1 MRQQNSA
8 APLAKP
14 NLLERAIELVAPAW
28 ALRRHQTRATMA
40 LSGGYVGAGYSER
53 FAHWQPGV
61 RDADGDTLRDLR
73 ELQARSHDL
82 VRNSP
87 IAAGAVETQ
96 VTHVIGSGLTLQSRI
111 DAGLLGLSDEEAAA
125 WQTYTERR
133 FSLWADSTYCD
144 AADELDFYE
153 QQDLSLRTR
162 IESGDAFVVLAAKQR
177 PGWPFTLAL
186 QIFEAHRC
194 SNPNRAADSDTIAG
208 GIERD
213 ESGAP
218 VAVHLCDRDPYATGA
233 KWKRIPLRGSSGRRN
248 VLHIKRKL
256 RPGQSR
262 GIPEL
267 APIIGTLKQMSRY
280 SEAEI
285 DAAVNSAAQAVF
297 VKMDPLAFEQLFDD
311 KAKDELVAGASRW
324 DGSISSG
331 RAVNLLPGE
340 SIESPELGR
349 PNPNFDPFMTAF
361 MRYVGIGLN
370 IPAEVLS
377 KSFQSSYSAARAA
390 LLDAWRTFQIRRVR
404 HASKFCQPIYEEWL
418 ADEVA
423 RGAISA
429 PGFFA
434 DPLIRA
440 AWSRSTW
447 SGDGPG
453 AIDPLKEAKAM
464 RERMDIGVTTL
475 AEETVAYDGGDWE
488 QKHRQRAR
496 EKAARVGGGLEPAVG
511 VAVGAPA
518 ALPSQEEPDS
528 PDN

>member
-1 MRQQNSA
+1 MSRSLTPP
-8 APLAKP
+8 PLKP
-14 NLLERAIELVAPAW
+14 SLLDRAIELVSPAW

-53 FAHWQPGV
+53 FAYWQPGL

-96 VTHVIGSGLTLQSRI
+96 VTHVIGSGLTMQSRI
-111 DAGLLGLSDEEAAA
+111 DAKLLGLSDEEAAT
-125 WQTYTERR
+125 WQSYTERR
-133 FSLWADSTYCD
+133 FSLWAESTYCD
-144 AADELDFYE
+144 AADELTFFE

-162 IESGDAFVVLAAKQR
+162 IEAGDAFVVLASKPRQ
-177 PGWPFTLAL
+177 GWPFTLAL

-194 SNPNRAADSDTIAG
+194 CNPNRKPDTDEISA

-213 ESGAP
+213 ASGAP
-218 VAVHLCDRDPYATGA
+218 VAVHLCDRDPQAAGA
-233 KWKRIPLRGSSGRRN
+233 KWTRIALRGASGRRN
-248 VLHIKRKL
+248 VLHLKRKL

-267 APIIGTLKQMSRY
+267 APIISTLKQMSRY

-297 VKMDPLAFEQLFDD
+297 VKMDPEAFAQLFDD
-311 KAKDELVAGASRW
+311 DAKGQLVNGASRW
-324 DGSISSG
+324 DGTLRSG
-331 RAVNLLPGE
+331 SAVNLLPGE
-340 SIESPELGR
+340 SVEAPALGR

-361 MRYVGIGLN
+361 MRFVGMGLN

-377 KSFQSSYSAARAA
+377 KHFQSSYSAARAA
-390 LLDAWRTFQIRRVR
+390 LLDAWRTFQIRRIH

-429 PGFFA
+429 PGFFGDA
-434 DPLIRA
+434 LIRA
-440 AWSRSTW
+440 AWSRATW

-496 EKAARVGGGLEPAVG
+496 EKAARVQVGLEAHADG
-511 VAVGAPA
+511 ATAGAPA
-518 ALPSQEEPDS
+518 SPPADTEDSMQPD
-528 PDN
+528 

>member
-1 MRQQNSA
+1 MRPQHSA
-8 APLAKP
+8 PELTRP
-14 NLLERAIELVAPAW
+14 NLLERAIELVSPAW
-28 ALRRHQTRATMA
+28 ALRRHQTRAAMA

-53 FAHWQPGV
+53 FAYWQPGL

-125 WQTYTERR
+125 WQSYTERR
-133 FSLWADSTYCD
+133 FALWADSTYCD

-162 IESGDAFVVLAAKQR
+162 IESGDVFVVLASKQR

-213 ESGAP
+213 ASGAP
-218 VAVHLCDRDPYATGA
+218 VAVHLCDRNPSASGAT
-233 KWKRIPLRGSSGRRN
+233 WQRIPLRGASGRRN

-262 GIPEL
+262 GVPEL

-297 VKMDPLAFEQLFDD
+297 VKMDPDAFEQLFDD
-311 KAKDELVAGASRW
+311 SAKSELVQGASRW
-324 DGSISSG
+324 DGTLRSG
-331 RAVNLLPGE
+331 SAVNLLPGE
-340 SIESPELGR
+340 SVEAPALGR
-349 PNPNFDPFMTAF
+349 PNPNFDPFMSAF
-361 MRYVGIGLN
+361 MRFVGIGLN
-370 IPAEVLS
+370 IPAEVLM
-377 KSFQSSYSAARAA
+377 KHFNSSYSAARAA

-404 HASKFCQPIYEEWL
+404 HAAKFCQPIYEEWL

-440 AWSRSTW
+440 AWSRATW

-475 AEETVAYDGGDWE
+475 AEDRKSV
-488 QKHRQRAR
+488 
-496 EKAARVGGGLEPAVG
+496 V
-511 VAVGAPA
+511 
-518 ALPSQEEPDS
+518 
-528 PDN
+528 